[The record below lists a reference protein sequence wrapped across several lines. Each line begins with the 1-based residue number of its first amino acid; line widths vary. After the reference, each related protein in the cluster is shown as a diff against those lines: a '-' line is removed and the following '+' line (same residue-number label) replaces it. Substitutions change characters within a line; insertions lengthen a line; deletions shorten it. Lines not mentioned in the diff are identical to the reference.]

1 MSRSKVLFV
10 AVVVALLAGG
20 AGMAVAANG
29 SATPTAAR
37 AVSPRAGGATT
48 GHDLQFVPINPC
60 RIADTRL
67 GGGALGNNVARSF
80 LVSGSTGFSLQ
91 GGTSTG
97 CGIPDGALAAELTII
112 SADASGPGLLRAYP
126 FGGQPTA
133 TILAYQNG
141 PNLLNTGTIALCDP
155 SQATCTSDLTVKS
168 FQASTQVII
177 DVNGYYVPNYYAFID
192 LDGSLIS
199 GAGVTSSG
207 RTTGVATGGYTVVFD
222 RDVTGCAL
230 LATASDNANQA
241 DIWARQPAGNPNAVE
256 LDVEAPATANVQQ
269 DNEVFL
275 HVVC

>member
-29 SATPTAAR
+29 SSAPAAR
-37 AVSPRAGGATT
+37 SVSPRAGGATT
-48 GHDLQFVPINPC
+48 SHDLQFVPVNPC
-60 RIADTRL
+60 RLADTRL
-67 GGGALGNNVARSF
+67 AGGALGNNVARSF
-80 LVSGSTGFSLQ
+80 LVTGGSGFSLQ
-91 GGTSTG
+91 GGNSSG

-133 TILAYQNG
+133 TILAYQKG

-155 SQATCTSDLTVKS
+155 SQTSCTSDLTVKS

-199 GAGVTSSG
+199 GAGVASSG
-207 RTTGVATGGYTVVFD
+207 RTTGVDTGGYTVVFD

-230 LATASDNANQA
+230 LASPSDDNNQA
-241 DIWARQPAGNPNAVE
+241 DIWARQSAGDPNAVE